1 VKDKI
6 IYKEEPKVENKEKD
20 KEKKNEK
27 NIFSMKDKDF
37 EELKNYKSNSKQTE
51 IKINNTNKKGQRNAD
66 SRLRSTEKSSFVDNK
81 LDTVNKKFFRAQS
94 SSFKFFQVKNKL
106 IESSAV
112 KNLSTEKKNNISVV
126 DRFNK
131 KK

>member
-1 VKDKI
+1 MKDKI
-6 IYKEEPKVENKEKD
+6 IYKEEPKVEKKVEE

-37 EELKNYKSNSKQTE
+37 EELKNYKFNSKQTE
-51 IKINNTNKKGQRNAD
+51 IKINNTNKKGQRNAE
-66 SRLRSTEKSSFVDNK
+66 SRLRSTEKSFVDNK

-94 SSFKFFQVKNKL
+94 SSFKFFQVKNNL

-112 KNLSTEKKNNISVV
+112 KNNTTEKKNNISVV